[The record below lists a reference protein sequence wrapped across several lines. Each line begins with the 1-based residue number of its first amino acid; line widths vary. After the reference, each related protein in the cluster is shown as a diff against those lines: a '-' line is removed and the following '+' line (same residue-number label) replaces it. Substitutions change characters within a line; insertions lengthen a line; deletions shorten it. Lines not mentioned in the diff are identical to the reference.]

1 MKIRILINIGVI
13 FFLNFYSSKSQEIY
27 SKNVVLMGSDFEI
40 TVVETKKSRAQ
51 YLIDVA
57 ISEISRIERLISSWD
72 KNSQTSLINYNAG
85 IKPVKVDK
93 ELFQLISR
101 AKKISKL
108 TQGAFDI
115 SYAAM
120 DNLWYFDREMSKVP
134 NNSQIKESVSK
145 IGYRNIILNEED
157 LTVFLKFK
165 GMKIGFGAIGK
176 GYAADKAKEILIKNN
191 VKSGIINASGD
202 LTAWGQKPSG
212 KDWMV
217 AIVNPI
223 NKNKVFSWLPIR
235 NSSIVTSGNY
245 EKFITINGKIYSHII
260 DPRTGYPIDGI
271 RSVTII
277 SKQAELA
284 DALATSVFIL
294 GVDVGLNMIN
304 QLPGIDCVII
314 DDENKIIKSNNIQL
328 NRV

>member
-1 MKIRILINIGVI
+1 
-13 FFLNFYSSKSQEIY
+13 
-27 SKNVVLMGSDFEI
+27 
-40 TVVETKKSRAQ
+40 
-51 YLIDVA
+51 
-57 ISEISRIERLISSWD
+57 
-72 KNSQTSLINYNAG
+72 
-85 IKPVKVDK
+85 
-93 ELFQLISR
+93 
-101 AKKISKL
+101 
-108 TQGAFDI
+108 
-115 SYAAM
+115 
-120 DNLWYFDREMSKVP
+120 
-134 NNSQIKESVSK
+134 
-145 IGYRNIILNEED
+145 
-157 LTVFLKFK
+157 
-165 GMKIGFGAIGK
+165 
-176 GYAADKAKEILIKNN
+176 
-191 VKSGIINASGD
+191 
-202 LTAWGQKPSG
+202 
-212 KDWMV
+212 MV

-223 NKNKVFSWLPIR
+223 NKKKVFSWLPIR

-245 EKFITINGKIYSHII
+245 EKFITINGKTYSHII